1 MERCKNYGTT
11 TLKEQDKPDGDL
23 YDGGQLGGGGED
35 TARDSVLH
43 QLRQRGEADRGH
55 GEAAPEHVHHL
66 GINWQLAKSLSLH
79 VINNVA
85 FMGRS
90 RPEEEVWRQTPRSA
104 AASIRG

>member
-1 MERCKNYGTT
+1 MERCINYETT

-35 TARDSVLH
+35 AARDSVLH

-66 GINWQLAKSLSLH
+66 GIIGN
-79 VINNVA
+79 
-85 FMGRS
+85 
-90 RPEEEVWRQTPRSA
+90 
-104 AASIRG
+104 